1 MEDDNKQ
8 PHKRQESVGSLPHK
22 AASQHDT
29 TRSGGEGAIKS
40 IVNKAVVIGTA
51 KNSSS
56 TCPAWRTS
64 SAWALLLLVG
74 GTLLFLATA
83 VVATAAV
90 ASSSP
95 SASTPSVITLH
106 VLERIRSRL
115 GFAWA
120 QSPSQQQEVQEE
132 EKEDKHKHE
141 HEREQEHDQR
151 QDEAALPSSAFATTT
166 PRRIG
171 QGAGESHQYA
181 IVIDGGSTGSRMFV
195 YRFFYPGHGAKR
207 EIDCLSNKKVIPGL
221 SALDGRPEQA
231 AEYMRPLFEH
241 AATVVPETYQR
252 ETLVFIQATA
262 GMRLLSEE
270 SQEAI
275 YDGLYM
281 DLTQNKGRKEEGEGE
296 FLFPFR
302 LYRKNIG
309 TLSGRLEGFY
319 AALSVNYLTGRI
331 DTHLERER
339 SSEEPREEA
348 EEVEVTVEASSASSR
363 KGGATQ
369 TLVGAL
375 DLGGSSTQIVF
386 QHMED
391 SGAALDQSDFWVQ
404 SYLAYGVDTIRYRL
418 WSHLTRHLA
427 PMDPAVVAGAAVENP
442 CAFSGH
448 EEWFKGHRL
457 VGTGEAGLC
466 GKEIRRMLWDEEHER
481 CTPHAPC
488 GLDGVRHPPLTGQ
501 FLAMSVFFF
510 ALDCMKQLGPF
521 DLPHWPSP
529 SIDEIETAA
538 SKFCAQAWGSLNT
551 SSTNHAFTRDDLLP
565 YRCAEVVYIHTLLKH
580 GYGFPGDSRDV
591 TFVLDIEGMEVE
603 WTLGFALSEVPLD
616 QEEVEKGT
624 AATLPHHHVYLD
636 EADRE
641 EEKEHAVVEERRRRE
656 GEGGKEGRHVK
667 AAVVAES
674 EAEARDKQ
682 QEHGGAGGS
691 KLAQGEP
698 PRWGNG
704 WQSLNFDLS
713 EVHRL
718 ASAWQQQARGGGGT
732 AGGITWTWWDLGVC
746 ALTTAGASVLVAL
759 VLVFLR
765 GDREWL
771 LSSPMPSPPGSP
783 KQELKR

>member
-8 PHKRQESVGSLPHK
+8 PHRRQESVGSLPHK
-22 AASQHDT
+22 AASQHDI
-29 TRSGGEGAIKS
+29 TRPGGEGDIKS
-40 IVNKAVVIGTA
+40 TLRKLALVGTV

-56 TCPAWRTS
+56 TRPTWRIS
-64 SAWALLLLVG
+64 SAWALFLLLVG
-74 GTLLFLATA
+74 GTSLFLATA
-83 VVATAAV
+83 VVAKAAV

-95 SASTPSVITLH
+95 SASTPSIITLH
-106 VLERIRSRL
+106 MLERIRSRL

-120 QSPSQQQEVQEE
+120 RSSCQQQQRGEE
-132 EKEDKHKHE
+132 HEHEHEHKHE
-141 HEREQEHDQR
+141 
-151 QDEAALPSSAFATTT
+151 QDKAALPSSASATTT
-166 PRRIG
+166 QSRVG

-207 EIDCLSNKKVIPGL
+207 EIDCLSSKKVTPGL
-221 SALDGRPEQA
+221 SSLDGHPEQA

-241 AATVVPETYQR
+241 AATVIPESYQR

-275 YDGLYM
+275 YDGLYV
-281 DLTQNKGRKEEGEGE
+281 DLTQNKCRKEEGEGD

-339 SSEEPREEA
+339 KSGEA
-348 EEVEVTVEASSASSR
+348 AEGADEVEVTVEASSASGSKR
-363 KGGATQ
+363 GPTQ

-391 SGAALDQSDFWVQ
+391 SGAALNQSDFWVQ

-418 WSHLTRHLA
+418 WSHLTRHVA

-448 EEWFKGHRL
+448 QEWFKGHRL
-457 VGTGEAGLC
+457 VGTGEAELC
-466 GKEIRRMLWDEEHER
+466 GKEIRKMLWDEEHER
-481 CTPHAPC
+481 CTPHEPC

-510 ALDCMKQLGPF
+510 ALDCMKQLGPL

-538 SKFCAQAWGSLNT
+538 SKFCAQPWGSLNT

-616 QEEVEKGT
+616 QEEAEKGT

-641 EEKEHAVVEERRRRE
+641 EQKEQAAMKERMRRE

-667 AAVVAES
+667 GAVGAEA
-674 EAEARDKQ
+674 EVEARDKEE
-682 QEHGGAGGS
+682 EHGCTGGS

-713 EVHRL
+713 EVHRM
-718 ASAWQQQARGGGGT
+718 ASAWQQQARRGGAGGGGGM
-732 AGGITWTWWDLGVC
+732 AWTWWDLGVC
-746 ALTTAGASVLVAL
+746 ALTTAGTSLLVAL
-759 VLVFLR
+759 VLVYWR

-771 LSSPMPSPPGSP
+771 SSSPMPSPPGSP
-783 KQELKR
+783 KQA

>member
-1 MEDDNKQ
+1 MMCHSGGPRKAGASMEDDNKQ
-8 PHKRQESVGSLPHK
+8 PHQRQESSAGSPPSHK
-22 AASQHDT
+22 AASPDDT
-29 TRSGGEGAIKS
+29 TKLMVEGS
-40 IVNKAVVIGTA
+40 ISRAVAVAGA
-51 KNSSS
+51 SNNSSS
-56 TCPAWRTS
+56 STRPAWRTP
-64 SAWALLLLVG
+64 AWALLLLVG

-90 ASSSP
+90 ASASSS
-95 SASTPSVITLH
+95 SATPSIISLH
-106 VLERIRSRL
+106 VLERIRRGL

-120 QSPSQQQEVQEE
+120 SSPTQQQQQQQQQQE
-132 EKEDKHKHE
+132 D
-141 HEREQEHDQR
+141 EQEQE
-151 QDEAALPSSAFATTT
+151 QQEAPLASATTS
-166 PRRIG
+166 RRIG
-171 QGAGESHQYA
+171 QGAEESHQYA

-207 EIDCLSNKKVIPGL
+207 EIDCLSNKKVTPGL
-221 SALDGRPEQA
+221 SALDGHPEQA

-241 AATVVPETYQR
+241 AATVIPETYHK

-275 YDGLYM
+275 YDGLYV
-281 DLTQNKGRKEEGEGE
+281 DLTQNKGGREGGEGG
-296 FLFPFR
+296 FSFPFR

-339 SSEEPREEA
+339 GGGEEGGEEGEE
-348 EEVEVTVEASSASSR
+348 EEVEVTAEASISSTKR
-363 KGGATQ
+363 GATQ

-418 WSHLTRHLA
+418 WSHLTRHVA

-442 CAFSGH
+442 CAFPGH

-466 GKEIRRMLWDEEHER
+466 GKEIRRMLWDEEHEK
-481 CTPHAPC
+481 CTPNEPC

-538 SKFCAQAWGSLNT
+538 SKFCAQSWGSLNT

-616 QEEVEKGT
+616 QEEAEKGT

-641 EEKEHAVVEERRRRE
+641 EEREQAAVEERRRRE
-656 GEGGKEGRHVK
+656 GGEGRRHVK
-667 AAVVAES
+667 PAVVAEA
-674 EAEARDKQ
+674 EAEARDVK
-682 QEHGGAGGS
+682 GGGGS
-691 KLAQGEP
+691 KLNQGEP

-704 WQSLNFDLS
+704 WQSLSFDLS

-718 ASAWQQQARGGGGT
+718 AVAWQQQAAEAAGAARGGL
-732 AGGITWTWWDLGVC
+732 AWTWWDLGVC

-759 VLVFLR
+759 VLVFWR

-771 LSSPMPSPPGSP
+771 LSSPTSSPPGSP
-783 KQELKR
+783 KQRLKR